1 MKCNVFPR
9 RARGK
14 HSHNK
19 HSARMPHIYCGT
31 GARSGTP
38 GDGINPAVLRG
49 RLAGGVPERGKYE
62 RNQINWSPNDNMIL
76 FSYNLIYLK
85 HKETVAFG

>member
-1 MKCNVFPR
+1 MKRCAASNIKALTPCSR
-9 RARGK
+9 
-14 HSHNK
+14 
-19 HSARMPHIYCGT
+19 IECGT
-31 GARSGTP
+31 GARSGPP